1 MIPTNQM
8 HFQIPFIGLI
18 MTIYYGSKRN
28 VKQVVQPTQ
37 EWGPG
42 DKNAKQEW
50 IAYQYN
56 KAMRCKQHP
65 YGYENYAMNYS
76 MPPYYNTAFHM

>member
-1 MIPTNQM
+1 M

-56 KAMRCKQHP
+56 KATRCKQHP